1 MKSQDRHINQHKR
14 EDLYW
19 ITALQDKLKAS
30 REHYKGNEL
39 TWLDSIILSADVF
52 ARELFKGV
60 GRKEVRSILNFAN
73 SVKPILWTDRFYL
86 KDTPKEDIIKCD
98 SLDIYG
104 VAGFALE
111 FCARH
116 CTGDYDTCRLRNY
129 LENLQVP
136 PEVEEGSPCPYGRKV
151 EGEC

>member
-1 MKSQDRHINQHKR
+1 MKSQDKHINQNKR

-19 ITALQDKLKAS
+19 ITALQDKLRAS
-30 REHYKGNEL
+30 REHYKGVEL
-39 TWLDSIILSADVF
+39 KWLDSIILSADVF

-60 GRKEVRSILNFAN
+60 GRKEVRSIMNFAN
-73 SVKPILWTDRFYL
+73 SVKPILYTDRFYL
-86 KDTPKEDIIKCD
+86 KDTPKEDIIKCY

-104 VAGFALE
+104 MAGYALE
-111 FCARH
+111 WCKYH
-116 CTGDYDTCRLRNY
+116 CSGDYGSCRLRNY

-136 PEVEEGSPCPYGRKV
+136 PEVEKGPCPYGRKV